1 MTSDDTSDA
10 SDEVSVPKETT
21 LSSTHVAKESP
32 AAAVAKPELHPRL
45 GEDGDEWEG
54 FYEEGDWEEL

>member
-1 MTSDDTSDA
+1 MTSDDT

-21 LSSTHVAKESP
+21 RSSINAVKKTPV
-32 AAAVAKPELHPRL
+32 AAVAKPELHPRL

>member
-1 MTSDDTSDA
+1 MSSNDITDTGSEEA
-10 SDEVSVPKETT
+10 A
-21 LSSTHVAKESP
+21 LSSANVTTQT
-32 AAAVAKPELHPRL
+32 AAVVKPKTHPLL

>member
-1 MTSDDTSDA
+1 MTSNDTSDA
-10 SDEVSVPKETT
+10 VPVPKETT
-21 LSSTHVAKESP
+21 LLSTDVARESP
-32 AAAVAKPELHPRL
+32 ATAAAKPELHPRL

>member
-1 MTSDDTSDA
+1 MTSDDNSA
-10 SDEVSVPKETT
+10 SVPNETT
-21 LSSTHVAKESP
+21 PSSANAAKRSP
-32 AAAVAKPELHPRL
+32 AAAVGSTKPELHLRL